1 MSELNR
7 AKKLIYK
14 INDMS
19 NEEDLQ
25 TMRDSISVSDAS
37 GEAKALILRALDIK
51 LDPNYNKSALV
62 VDGDFCEGDCD
73 FS

>member
-25 TMRDSISVSDAS
+25 TMRDSVSVSDAS